1 MRAQVPSERA
11 LQHATELARLIGRT
25 RRLIR
30 GRVVRALSAEAQ
42 SFHEW
47 QVVANVKWQG
57 PMTQGALAEHIGI
70 SAASLSRLVDKIEKK
85 GLVERVGQASDK
97 RRIAVHLTAK
107 GEAWYAK
114 WHLVPMGE
122 MHAVMSQLSRGE
134 QGRLQALLEKLVGDR

>member
-1 MRAQVPSERA
+1 M
-11 LQHATELARLIGRT
+11 
-25 RRLIR
+25 
-30 GRVVRALSAEAQ
+30 RALSAENQ

-57 PMTQGALAEHIGI
+57 PMTQGALADHIGI
-70 SAASLSRLVDKIEKK
+70 SAASLSRLIDRLERS

-107 GEAWYAK
+107 GEGWYVK

-122 MHAVMSQLSRGE
+122 MHDVLSRLSRDE
-134 QGRLQALLEKLVGDR
+134 QARLQALLEKLVGE